1 MRKKMQHYPLLPRS
15 IFLTPGAC
23 CVTWWCSI
31 FLLLSSFQIFGSFCF
46 VDRGFGGSRCAA
58 GATRPTGGRYFFLR
72 HVHRRSRT
80 EAGSAS
86 FRWFFFG
93 SFPIFFPSFD
103 PARYSIRPLHET
115 ILWGFHPTFTGI
127 PCYPNLGSPSLT
139 DRLTFWVLIGFY
151 KVLLDFFLN
160 NTR

>member
-1 MRKKMQHYPLLPRS
+1 MQHYPLLPRS

-86 FRWFFFG
+86 FRWFFLVHFQ
-93 SFPIFFPSFD
+93 FFFHPSIQLGIRFD
-103 PARYSIRPLHET
+103 PFTRRFCEVFTRL
-115 ILWGFHPTFTGI
+115 LLGFPATQIWAAH
-127 PCYPNLGSPSLT
+127 
-139 DRLTFWVLIGFY
+139 R
-151 KVLLDFFLN
+151 
-160 NTR
+160 